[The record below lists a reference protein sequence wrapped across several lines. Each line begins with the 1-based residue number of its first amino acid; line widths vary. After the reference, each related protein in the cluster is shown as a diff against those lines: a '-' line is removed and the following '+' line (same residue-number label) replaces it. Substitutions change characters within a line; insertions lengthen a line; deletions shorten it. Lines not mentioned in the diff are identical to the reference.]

1 MFGVPPPIPF
11 EGRFLATRS
20 GVFGKAPLEFGGYRG
35 SRKLKAR
42 AKVATEALRTAQ
54 SSESWNPAGDHFRVF
69 VERLYTYLLPEGTSK
84 GPSAA
89 VGEARKKSGR
99 QNPPDAQGAGGPL
112 GEGPGFRVE
121 IAAQKSK
128 RKLAASQG
136 RTPNGAVTGEERR
149 HQRCRRKSE
158 KGRNYRGRTWGGA
171 RAAGHVSLTSRE
183 CSRSGSDAT

>member
-11 EGRFLATRS
+11 EGCFLATRS

-69 VERLYTYLLPEGTSK
+69 VERLYTYLLPERTSK

-89 VGEARKKSGR
+89 VGEARKKSRR
-99 QNPPDAQGAGGPL
+99 QNPPDAQGREVRLAR
-112 GEGPGFRVE
+112 GPGS
-121 IAAQKSK
+121 AWKSPLK
-128 RKLAASQG
+128 RASGSWLQARG
-136 RTPNGAVTGEERR
+136 GLRMGPSRGKRENTSGVGERARKAVTTE
-149 HQRCRRKSE
+149 
-158 KGRNYRGRTWGGA
+158 
-171 RAAGHVSLTSRE
+171 AGPGVGPGQLVT
-183 CSRSGSDAT
+183 